1 MVKSLQSLEQEYI
14 AKTPVSK
21 AQWQKGQSSMPG
33 GVIKGAYWSSPYP
46 DYVDRAEGCYVWNLD
61 GQKFVDFGNHHSAM
75 LLGHSHPNVIKA
87 IEKELK
93 RGLGLGGPTT
103 LEAEISEEIVNRFPS
118 VDQVRFAN
126 SGTEASLHATR
137 MVKTI
142 TGRPKIAKFEG
153 AYHGSHDALE
163 VSVAT
168 PLDKAGDSA
177 SPNSIGGQ
185 KGMSSSAEE
194 DVIILPYNDI
204 ESVELILRENK
215 DQIAGVFYDSK
226 LGLLDI
232 PHEFTRFVRDITKEL
247 EIPMVMD
254 EVVSFRT
261 GYSGAQGLAQIEP
274 DITYFGKA
282 FGGGFPVGAI
292 GGKKEF
298 MQVIDN
304 SGDSTGL
311 NQSGTFSGNNFTL
324 AAGLANLKTLTPLA
338 YKHLNNLGL
347 KLSKGLSDEFNKAD
361 IPVQVLH
368 EGSAVAMYI
377 TDKKI
382 QDYRSS
388 VIYPDHDLTNRI
400 ILGLYLKGYSLRGG
414 IQFTVS
420 MPMDE
425 SHIEGFLKAL
435 SEVLKES

>member
-1 MVKSLQSLEQEYI
+1 MCI
-14 AKTPVSK
+14 R
-21 AQWQKGQSSMPG
+21 
-33 GVIKGAYWSSPYP
+33 
-46 DYVDRAEGCYVWNLD
+46 DR
-61 GQKFVDFGNHHSAM
+61 
-75 LLGHSHPNVIKA
+75 
-87 IEKELK
+87 
-93 RGLGLGGPTT
+93 
-103 LEAEISEEIVNRFPS
+103 
-118 VDQVRFAN
+118 
-126 SGTEASLHATR
+126 
-137 MVKTI
+137 
-142 TGRPKIAKFEG
+142 
-153 AYHGSHDALE
+153 
-163 VSVAT
+163 
-168 PLDKAGDSA
+168 DKAGDSA